1 MKNFDP
7 GLYLVTDRML
17 SKGRPVELIV
27 EQAVKG
33 GVSMVQLREKECAT
47 LDFVNLAIKL
57 KRLLMP
63 LHIPLII
70 NDRLDIALAANADGL
85 HIGQQDMPYPIARRL
100 LGNDKIIGLSV
111 ENVDQ
116 AKEANK
122 MDVDYIGLS
131 PVFVTDTKPELVHVL
146 GLEGVREITALS
158 RHIQVAIGGI
168 NATNAAGVLQAGVH
182 GLAVVSAICSADNP
196 MKAALEIRQKI
207 DQFKNNK
214 R

>member
-1 MKNFDP
+1 MKNFNP

-33 GVSMVQLREKECAT
+33 GVTMVQLREKECTT
-47 LDFVNLAIKL
+47 LDFVNLAKKL
-57 KRLLMP
+57 KRLLTP
-63 LHIPLII
+63 LHIPLIV
-70 NDRLDIALAANADGL
+70 NDRLDVALAADTDGL
-85 HIGQQDMPYPIARRL
+85 HIGQQDMPYSIARRL
-100 LGNDKIIGLSV
+100 LGSGKIIGLSV
-111 ENVDQ
+111 ENIYQ

-131 PVFVTDTKPELVHVL
+131 PVFVTGTKPELLHAL
-146 GLEGVREITALS
+146 GLEGVREIAALS
-158 RHIQVAIGGI
+158 RHIRVAIGGI
-168 NATNAAGVLQAGVH
+168 NATNAADILQAGVH

-196 MKAALEIRQKI
+196 LKAASEIRQKI
-207 DQFKNNK
+207 DQFKNAK

>member
-7 GLYLVTDRML
+7 ALYLVTDRML

-27 EQAVKG
+27 MQAVKG
-33 GVSMVQLREKECAT
+33 GVTMVQLREKESTT
-47 LDFVNLAIKL
+47 LDFVNLAKKL
-57 KRLLMP
+57 KRLLTP

-70 NDRLDIALAANADGL
+70 NDRLDVALAADADGL
-85 HIGQQDMPYPIARRL
+85 HIGQQDMPYSIARKL

-122 MDVDYIGLS
+122 MDVNYIGLS
-131 PVFVTDTKPELVHVL
+131 PVFVTGTKPELVHAL
-146 GLEGVREITALS
+146 GLEGVREIAALS
-158 RHIQVAIGGI
+158 RHIRVAIGGI
-168 NATNAAGVLQAGVH
+168 NATNAAAVLQAGVH
-182 GLAVVSAICSADNP
+182 GLAVVSAICSSDNP
-196 MKAALEIRQKI
+196 MKAALEIRQEI
-207 DQFKNNK
+207 DQFKNTK

>member
-1 MKNFDP
+1 MKNFNP

-33 GVSMVQLREKECAT
+33 GVTMVQLREKECTT
-47 LDFVNLAIKL
+47 LDFVNLAKKL
-57 KRLLMP
+57 KRLLTP
-63 LHIPLII
+63 LHIPLIV
-70 NDRLDIALAANADGL
+70 NDRLDVALAADTDGL
-85 HIGQQDMPYPIARRL
+85 HIGQQDMPYSIARRL
-100 LGNDKIIGLSV
+100 LGSGKIIGLSV
-111 ENVDQ
+111 ENIDQ

-131 PVFVTDTKPELVHVL
+131 PVFVTGTKPELLHAL
-146 GLEGVREITALS
+146 GLEGVREIAALS
-158 RHIQVAIGGI
+158 RHIRVAIGGI
-168 NATNAAGVLQAGVH
+168 NATNAADILQAGVH

-196 MKAALEIRQKI
+196 LKAALEIRQKI
-207 DQFKNNK
+207 DQFKNAK

>member
-1 MKNFDP
+1 MKNFNP

-33 GVSMVQLREKECAT
+33 GVTMVQLREKECTT
-47 LDFVNLAIKL
+47 LDFVNLAKKL
-57 KRLLMP
+57 KRLLTP
-63 LHIPLII
+63 LHIPLIV
-70 NDRLDIALAANADGL
+70 NDRLDVALAADTDGL
-85 HIGQQDMPYPIARRL
+85 HIGQQDMPYSIARRL
-100 LGNDKIIGLSV
+100 LGSGKIIGLSV
-111 ENVDQ
+111 ENIDQ

-131 PVFVTDTKPELVHVL
+131 PVFVTGTKPELLHAL
-146 GLEGVREITALS
+146 GLEGVREIAALS
-158 RHIQVAIGGI
+158 RHIRVAIGGI
-168 NATNAAGVLQAGVH
+168 NATNAADILQAGVH

-196 MKAALEIRQKI
+196 LKAASQIRQKI
-207 DQFKNNK
+207 DQFKNAK